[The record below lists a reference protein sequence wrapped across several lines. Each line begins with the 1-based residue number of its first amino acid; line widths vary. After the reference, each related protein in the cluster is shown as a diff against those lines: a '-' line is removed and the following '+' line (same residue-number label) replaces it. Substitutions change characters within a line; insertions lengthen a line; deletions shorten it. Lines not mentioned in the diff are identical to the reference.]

1 MSIFPPYGDPML
13 TGAVNLPALTGD
25 PDGSLPERLTAILN
39 VVGQQANLARL
50 TDKLWVVGQNIPV
63 LIQAVPATAVW
74 PAANDAIAVPFI
86 PPRDMTVTA
95 MIIQLHSTVAN
106 NMDLGLYTAAG
117 AKVRT
122 TGATAQSGSAS
133 VRQRVA
139 LAVGN
144 AALAGGALYY
154 AVMAMDNTTGGTLRF
169 APAVGLAH
177 AIGIAKQATAYPL
190 PTSLTLAT
198 PTAAFSPVLIL
209 EEA

>member
-1 MSIFPPYGDPML
+1 MLFPPFADEKL
-13 TGAVNLPALTGD
+13 TGSVDLPAVTAD
-25 PDGSLPERLTAILN
+25 PDGSLPERLAAILN
-39 VVGQQANLARL
+39 IVGAGSNLARL
-50 TDKLWVVGQNIPV
+50 TDKLWIVGQSIPQTIV
-63 LIQAVPATAVW
+63 TAPATAAW
-74 PAANDAIAVPFI
+74 PAANDAIAIPFV

-95 MIIQLHSTVAN
+95 MIIQLHSTVSG
-106 NMDLGLYTAAG
+106 NMDLGLYTSAG

-122 TGATAQSGSAS
+122 TGATAQSGAAS

-144 AALAGGALYY
+144 ASLAGGDLYY
-154 AVMAMDNTTGGTLRF
+154 AVMAMSGTSGGALRH

-177 AIGIAKQATAYPL
+177 AMGIAKQATAYPL

-198 PTAAFSPVLIL
+198 PTAAFVPVLIL